1 MGVTMWQTFQ
11 DTRATLVMQIV
22 RIVSMGVTTWSTLQ
36 DIRVV
41 MRIVRIVTVGVTMWS
56 TLLRATLAV
65 ILLSRVSS

>member
-1 MGVTMWQTFQ
+1 MTQAPAGRAVAETEATRSLLVT
-11 DTRATLVMQIV
+11 
-22 RIVSMGVTTWSTLQ
+22 MGVTTWSTLQ

-65 ILLSRVSS
+65 MLLSRVSS